1 MDTKKIKE
9 IGRDL
14 IAVADDIEDKEDR
27 EKLSSLKEDLNT
39 LLEELQEV
47 LKWLK

>member
-1 MDTKKIKE
+1 MNTKKIKE
-9 IGRDL
+9 IGTDL

-39 LLEELQEV
+39 LLEELQRY
-47 LKWLK
+47 

>member
-1 MDTKKIKE
+1 METKKIKE

-14 IAVADDIEDKEDR
+14 IGVARDIEDKDDKE
-27 EKLSSLKEDLNT
+27 ELSSLKEDLNS

-47 LKWLK
+47 VK

>member
-9 IGRDL
+9 IGTDL

-39 LLEELQEV
+39 LLEEFQEV
-47 LKWLK
+47 LKWLR

>member
-39 LLEELQEV
+39 LLEEFQEV
-47 LKWLK
+47 VK